1 MCCCIR
7 AVMEASHKPR
17 QGEDCPR
24 TGASSSSTTSSETS
38 ERSKSTAP
46 TIYSDHRP
54 TSKRNEPVI
63 VDSHEHSN
71 HDDDAVGP
79 RDSVSTYA
87 STVPSIDEI
96 TTEEPGPLYEV
107 FDRRLEFFPTDAL
120 PSNPHTF
127 GDLFPSSRRL
137 RIRHDDAT
145 LDGNM
150 NLRVDT
156 VVPHRAGHQQDV
168 TLFHLRMYDLFSRR
182 FSFRR
187 YCRDSGREVFHS
199 ERKQHSSFSSSTAHG
214 LEKKLGRS
222 WSTALA
228 SLRPGSSNA
237 NGQSGRRD
245 SGSRPAANEE
255 GVFLDDEELDSQDNN
270 DRQPVGF
277 TDTTMLEFSNYAHVE
292 VNRRGAGIAK
302 RYDYEYWSTRYQWR
316 RECRREGDLREVSYH
331 LFNTQ
336 SSKPIAHLV
345 PDILTPSEAI
355 EEEDKGGWIPPS
367 SMWISDS
374 SVYEKMPDVAE

>member
-7 AVMEASHKPR
+7 TIMEASHKPR
-17 QGEDCPR
+17 QGDCPR
-24 TGASSSSTTSSETS
+24 TGASSPSTTSSETS
-38 ERSKSTAP
+38 QRSKSTAP

-54 TSKRNEPVI
+54 TSKRNEPV
-63 VDSHEHSN
+63 VVNDN
-71 HDDDAVGP
+71 HNHNYNQSDEDAVVGP

-87 STVPSIDEI
+87 STVPSVDEI
-96 TTEEPGPLYEV
+96 TEEEEEEELGPRYEV

-199 ERKQHSSFSSSTAHG
+199 ERKHSSSSQ
-214 LEKKLGRS
+214 KKLSRS
-222 WSTALA
+222 WSSALA
-228 SLRPGSSNA
+228 SLRPGYSS
-237 NGQSGRRD
+237 GQPMRRRD
-245 SGSRPAANEE
+245 SGPRPTGNDE
-255 GVFLDDEELDSQDNN
+255 GVFLDDEDLDSSQDNN
-270 DRQPVGF
+270 DRHPVGF

-292 VNRRGAGIAK
+292 VNRRGAGIPK

-331 LFNTQ
+331 LFSTQ

-345 PDILTPSEAI
+345 PDILTPVEAV

-367 SMWISDS
+367 SMWISDP